1 MNTPRNRV
9 VVMAI
14 LASALGFLMTPT
26 SGHPLMGRI
35 VAQDQPIPLIINEVL
50 ARVPIDDPET
60 EQIEGD
66 ANGDGLRQANL
77 DEFVE
82 LINVGTEPL
91 DVSGFQ
97 VDDAGS
103 AGSFFFPA
111 GTVIPPGEAAVIF
124 GGGDLDLSPLEFGN
138 VRALGLLFVA
148 GGARGLALNNSG
160 DSVIVRDPMGR
171 EVVRFDY
178 DAQNPVP
185 QPVFQSFN
193 RNPDL
198 VGPFDNHS
206 QIMGAD
212 QTLFSPGTRVDGRAF
227 RRFIGDLVPD
237 QGPLSG
243 GNQVMIEGAGF
254 GREIDSV
261 TIGGRPATS
270 IERVDSLQLI
280 VTVPPGDMA
289 GAVDV
294 IITDQFGEIVARQAY
309 TYQSSAQAGTP

>member
-1 MNTPRNRV
+1 MNTCKHWPV
-9 VVMAI
+9 VLMMA
-14 LASALGFLMTPT
+14 LALSLLIWPT
-26 SGHPLMGRI
+26 SGGAVIGR
-35 VAQDQPIPLIINEVL
+35 VMTQDQPIPLIINEVL

-60 EQIEGD
+60 EEIEGD

-82 LINVGTEPL
+82 LINGGTEPL
-91 DVSGFQ
+91 DVSGFE
-97 VDDAGS
+97 VDDGGS
-103 AGSFFFPA
+103 AGSFFFPM
-111 GTVIPPGEAAVIF
+111 GTVIPPGEAVVIF

-138 VRALGLLFVA
+138 ARALGLLFVA
-148 GGARGLALNNSG
+148 GGARGLAFNNGG

-171 EVVRFDY
+171 EIVRFDY
-178 DAQNPVP
+178 DGQHPVP

-206 QIMGAD
+206 QVMGAG
-212 QTLFSPGTRVDGRAF
+212 QALFSPGTRVDGRAF
-227 RRFIGDLVPD
+227 RRFIGQLVPN

-254 GREIDSV
+254 GREIASV
-261 TIGGRPATS
+261 TIGGRPATDV
-270 IERVDSLQLI
+270 ERVNSLQLI

-294 IITDQFGEIVARQAY
+294 IITDQFGDIIAGQAY
-309 TYQSSAQAGTP
+309 TYESSARRGDH